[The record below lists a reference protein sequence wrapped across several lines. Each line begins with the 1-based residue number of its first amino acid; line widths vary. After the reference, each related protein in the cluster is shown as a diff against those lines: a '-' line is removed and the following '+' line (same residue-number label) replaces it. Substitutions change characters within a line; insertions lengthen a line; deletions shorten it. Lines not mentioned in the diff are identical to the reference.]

1 MTPLTLADT
10 PMQVVESDHYLG
22 DQLSKNLTE
31 SVHQTVKRRVG
42 LASQSVYE
50 IRAVVD
56 DARAEAVGRLT
67 VGFTIWETSV
77 ISMLL
82 HNSEVWTEVGRKTIK
97 LLDQLQLKYLRLVT
111 GVGTGCP
118 IPILLYHTGTLS
130 MSNRILLRKILFCF
144 HLATLPPG
152 TLARDTFDMM
162 VQNDHVGHWKEIEP
176 LLRDFGLGPIQSY
189 SKYQFRKIVKA
200 KIIQK
205 QKQELLKMSEKY
217 KKIRPEDLGQVEFEV
232 QDYFKTLTVSQSRLR
247 FRLFAR
253 MTPRVAMCWKGVRM
267 YRERE
272 YQCLAHREAGEAVT
286 EENRDTEEHVLNCPY
301 YAHMASD
308 LALDT
313 HQGIVTYFQR
323 VISSRAEL
331 EKYIDEN
338 EYLFDTVVD
347 Y

>member
-1 MTPLTLADT
+1 
-10 PMQVVESDHYLG
+10 
-22 DQLSKNLTE
+22 
-31 SVHQTVKRRVG
+31 
-42 LASQSVYE
+42 
-50 IRAVVD
+50 
-56 DARAEAVGRLT
+56 
-67 VGFTIWETSV
+67 
-77 ISMLL
+77 
-82 HNSEVWTEVGRKTIK
+82 
-97 LLDQLQLKYLRLVT
+97 
-111 GVGTGCP
+111 
-118 IPILLYHTGTLS
+118 
-130 MSNRILLRKILFCF
+130 MSNCILLRKILFCF

-162 VQNDHVGHWKEIEP
+162 VQNNHVGLWKEIEP
-176 LLRDFGLGPIQSY
+176 FLRDFGLGPIQSY

-272 YQCLAHREAGEAVT
+272 YQCLAHREAGEPVT
-286 EENRDTEEHVLNCPY
+286 EDNRDDEEHILTCKY

-308 LALDT
+308 LSLDT
-313 HQGIVTYFQR
+313 HIGIVTYFQR

-338 EYLFDTVVD
+338 E
-347 Y
+347 